1 MIRKLAVFAI
11 MIAVVFSSAIGR
23 SMGASSFTIIGS
35 NWGTTSSP
43 VEAEPGDRN
52 IPLILTAQY
61 TGSLAISR
69 LTVTLHPSSGFT
81 DSNGASHPQ
90 AYAAGIQSSAI
101 FQLGFNLNI
110 ASSVQVGTHTFTV
123 QFTWTHVDSTT
134 DEEYIDTTIH
144 LNGRVSL
151 VFQTDVI
158 PLNPGQ
164 ENEITLTLR
173 NSGSG
178 SASKVSVII
187 SPPPQVSVLSEMP
200 GAFSLSAG
208 QTREIGVT
216 AFVPATVVG
225 AALSFIA
232 SSTYKDAYNNPRSMT
247 QNLGF
252 SVNTIGQASFTVSAS
267 TDSLPSGETSRIR
280 ITVQNRGDIAL
291 RNLTASL
298 AL

>member
-1 MIRKLAVFAI
+1 MTRKLAVFAI
-11 MIAVVFSSAIGR
+11 IIAVVFSSTIGR
-23 SMGASSFTIIGS
+23 SMGASYFTIIGS
-35 NWGTTSSP
+35 AWGTTSSP
-43 VEAEPGDRN
+43 VESEPGDRN
-52 IPLILTAQY
+52 IPLTLTAQY

-81 DSNGASHPQ
+81 DSNGVSHPQ
-90 AYAAGIQSSAI
+90 AYTAGIQSNAI

-110 ASSVQVGTHTFTV
+110 ASSVQVGTHTFIV
-123 QFTWTHVDSTT
+123 QFTWTLVDSTT
-134 DEEYIDTTIH
+134 DEEYIDTTIR

-151 VFQTDVI
+151 VFQTDAI

-178 SASKVSVII
+178 SASKVSVVI

-200 GAFSLSAG
+200 SMFSLSAG

-216 AFVPATVVG
+216 VFVPATAAG
-225 AALSFIA
+225 AALTFTA

-252 SVNTIGQASFTVSAS
+252 SVYTIGQASFTVSAS

-280 ITVQNRGDIAL
+280 
-291 RNLTASL
+291 
-298 AL
+298 